1 MYKKSTLRFQ
11 KRKQIPHDEYEP
23 YSFYRNQK
31 HPSPITL
38 HTYVTE
44 NMTHIWVMGK

>member
-1 MYKKSTLRFQ
+1 MYKKSTLRFH

-38 HTYVTE
+38 HTYVAE
-44 NMTHIWVMGK
+44 NMTHIWVMGW